1 MEMNQLFFSRFI
13 SQLLLKYLYII
24 ILSLP
29 ACYCRFWAVINTNF
43 TSYHIDFTRFLNYTF
58 FTPMDGFLITI
69 KVQFLFMQKGVY
81 SMKIEKISD
90 NQIRCTLNK
99 SDLIDREL
107 RISELAY
114 GTEKAKALFRDMIQQ
129 AFYEFGF
136 EVDDIPLMIEA
147 IPVSTECLILVI
159 TKVEDPDELDTR
171 FSKFSSFND
180 HGSSDKADAEEDA
193 YADEII
199 HCFDEDQ
206 AEDTE
211 ENSKDPVD
219 TTDLPQ
225 TGISEK
231 SIVHTASNLIKIYS
245 FRSLQ
250 EVIDLANILLCNYN
264 GTNTLYKNTLNSTY
278 YLVISKSDHTPEEFN
293 KICNIISEYGKAERS
308 TYASSTY
315 YDEHFEVIVKDHAL
329 QILSVM

>member
-1 MEMNQLFFSRFI
+1 
-13 SQLLLKYLYII
+13 
-24 ILSLP
+24 
-29 ACYCRFWAVINTNF
+29 
-43 TSYHIDFTRFLNYTF
+43 
-58 FTPMDGFLITI
+58 
-69 KVQFLFMQKGVY
+69 
-81 SMKIEKISD
+81 MKIEKISD

-171 FSKFSSFND
+171 FSKFSSFNVHENPEKEEPD
-180 HGSSDKADAEEDA
+180 EDA

-199 HCFDEDQ
+199 NTFDDDLSEESEDSPKDLMETPE
-206 AEDTE
+206 ATE
-211 ENSKDPVD
+211 PGLN
-219 TTDLPQ
+219 
-225 TGISEK
+225 EK
-231 SIVHTASNLIKIYS
+231 AGTQPPANLVKIYS
-245 FRSLQ
+245 FRSLK
-250 EVIDLANILLCNYN
+250 EVTELAYILLGTYN
-264 GTNTLYKNTLNSTY
+264 GVNTLYKNPITSIY
-278 YLVISKSDHTPEEFN
+278 YLVINKSDHTPEEFN
-293 KICNIISEYGKAERS
+293 KICNIISEYGKVERS

-315 YDEHFEVIVKDHAL
+315 YDEHFDIIVKNNAL

>member
-1 MEMNQLFFSRFI
+1 
-13 SQLLLKYLYII
+13 
-24 ILSLP
+24 
-29 ACYCRFWAVINTNF
+29 
-43 TSYHIDFTRFLNYTF
+43 
-58 FTPMDGFLITI
+58 
-69 KVQFLFMQKGVY
+69 
-81 SMKIEKISD
+81 MKIEKISD

-171 FSKFSSFND
+171 FSKFSSLGARD
-180 HGSSDKADAEEDA
+180 ELDKSEPDEDA

-199 HCFDEDQ
+199 NSFDQIDDADGE
-206 AEDTE
+206 AEENAKDLLDTSDAETE
-211 ENSKDPVD
+211 EK
-219 TTDLPQ
+219 
-225 TGISEK
+225 
-231 SIVHTASNLIKIYS
+231 SNLHVSSNLMKVYS
-245 FRSLQ
+245 FRSLK
-250 EVIDLANILLCNYN
+250 EITELANVLLGYYSGN
-264 GTNTLYKNTLNSTY
+264 NTLYKNPVTSTY
-278 YLVISKSDHTPEEFN
+278 YLVISISHHTPEEFN
-293 KICNIISEYGKAERS
+293 KICNIISEYGKVERS
-308 TYASSTY
+308 TYASSSY
-315 YDEHFEVIVKDHAL
+315 YEEHYEVIVKNHAL

>member
-1 MEMNQLFFSRFI
+1 
-13 SQLLLKYLYII
+13 
-24 ILSLP
+24 
-29 ACYCRFWAVINTNF
+29 
-43 TSYHIDFTRFLNYTF
+43 
-58 FTPMDGFLITI
+58 
-69 KVQFLFMQKGVY
+69 
-81 SMKIEKISD
+81 MKIEKISD

-107 RISELAY
+107 KISELAY

-147 IPVSTECLILVI
+147 IPVSAECLILVI

-171 FSKFSSFND
+171 FSKFSSFNV
-180 HGSSDKADAEEDA
+180 HENSDKLDADEDS

-199 HCFDEDQ
+199 NSFDQDEDDLDD
-206 AEDTE
+206 DTLE
-211 ENSKDPVD
+211 SSKDEDVLEETPISSNEPVVK
-219 TTDLPQ
+219 P
-225 TGISEK
+225 G
-231 SIVHTASNLIKIYS
+231 VHVPANLTKIYS

-250 EVIDLANILLCNYN
+250 EVTQLANVMVGAYN
-264 GTNTLYKNTLNSTY
+264 GSNTLYKNPVAATY
-278 YLVISKSDHTPEEFN
+278 YLVISISDHTPEEFN
-293 KICNIISEYGKAERS
+293 KVCNIISEYGKPERS

-315 YDEHFEVIVKDHAL
+315 YEEHFEIIVRNHAL

>member
-1 MEMNQLFFSRFI
+1 M
-13 SQLLLKYLYII
+13 
-24 ILSLP
+24 
-29 ACYCRFWAVINTNF
+29 
-43 TSYHIDFTRFLNYTF
+43 
-58 FTPMDGFLITI
+58 
-69 KVQFLFMQKGVY
+69 Y

-107 RISELAY
+107 KLSELAY

-171 FSKFSSFND
+171 FSKFSSFNTHD
-180 HGSSDKADAEEDA
+180 FTDKSDEDDV

-199 HCFDEDQ
+199 NTFEHLNDFSED
-206 AEDTE
+206 ADDKPKGFIDIPDSLDDDK
-211 ENSKDPVD
+211 SKVNIP
-219 TTDLPQ
+219 T
-225 TGISEK
+225 
-231 SIVHTASNLIKIYS
+231 NLTKIYS
-245 FRSLQ
+245 FRSLK
-250 EVIDLANILLCNYN
+250 ELTKLANVLAGIYKGN
-264 GTNTLYKNTLNSTY
+264 NTLYKDPATGTY
-278 YLVISKSDHTPEEFN
+278 YLVLSISSHTPEEFN
-293 KICNIISEYGKAERS
+293 KISNIISEFGKAERT
-308 TYASSTY
+308 TYASVNY
-315 YDEHFEVIVKDHAL
+315 YEEHYEIIVKDQAL

>member
-1 MEMNQLFFSRFI
+1 
-13 SQLLLKYLYII
+13 
-24 ILSLP
+24 
-29 ACYCRFWAVINTNF
+29 
-43 TSYHIDFTRFLNYTF
+43 
-58 FTPMDGFLITI
+58 
-69 KVQFLFMQKGVY
+69 
-81 SMKIEKISD
+81 MKIEKISD

-171 FSKFSSFND
+171 FSKFSSFNVN
-180 HGSSDKADAEEDA
+180 GTSDKSDSDEDS

-199 HCFDEDQ
+199 NCFDDDLSEDS
-206 AEDTE
+206 E
-211 ENSKDPVD
+211 ENSKDLMD
-219 TTDLPQ
+219 TPELPE
-225 TGISEK
+225 TNSSEK
-231 SIVHTASNLIKIYS
+231 SVVHTTSNLTKIYS
-245 FRSLQ
+245 FHSLQ
-250 EVIDLANILLCNYN
+250 EVIELANILLGNYN
-264 GTNTLYKNTLNSTY
+264 GSNTLYKNPLNSIY
-278 YLVISKSDHTPEEFN
+278 YLVISKSTHTPEEFN
-293 KICNIISEYGKAERS
+293 KICNIISEFGKVERS
-308 TYASSTY
+308 TYASSTF
-315 YDEHFEVIVKDHAL
+315 YDEHYEIIVKDQAL

>member
-1 MEMNQLFFSRFI
+1 
-13 SQLLLKYLYII
+13 
-24 ILSLP
+24 
-29 ACYCRFWAVINTNF
+29 
-43 TSYHIDFTRFLNYTF
+43 
-58 FTPMDGFLITI
+58 
-69 KVQFLFMQKGVY
+69 
-81 SMKIEKISD
+81 MKIEKISD

-107 RISELAY
+107 KISELAY

-171 FSKFSSFND
+171 FSKFSSFNI
-180 HGSSDKADAEEDA
+180 HGDSEKAESDEDS

-199 HCFDEDQ
+199 SSFDQIDDDLGDDIEDSSK
-206 AEDTE
+206 EDSLE
-211 ENSKDPVD
+211 EPE
-219 TTDLPQ
+219 
-225 TGISEK
+225 ISE
-231 SIVHTASNLIKIYS
+231 VEVTAKPGVQVPTKLTKIYT

-250 EVIDLANILLCNYN
+250 EVVELAYIMLGTYN
-264 GTNTLYKNTLNSTY
+264 GRNTLYKNPLASTY
-278 YLVISKSDHTPEEFN
+278 YLVIGISEHTPEEFN
-293 KICNIISEYGKAERS
+293 KICNIISEYGKVERS
-308 TYASSTY
+308 TYASSTF
-315 YDEHFEVIVKDHAL
+315 YDEHYEVIVKDHAL